1 MAKVYVSSTVLDL
14 QAEREAV
21 MAWLVARGH
30 QPVHSYTPSG
40 ETVRA
45 SCLADIDGCELL
57 VLILGHRYGA
67 QPDGD
72 ELSITHQEFRRAD
85 KIPRIALMRT
95 VIDEERSDV
104 RDPARMQKVW
114 AFRDE
119 VAASVRTAKF
129 ADLTELVVA
138 LSTGVERA
146 LDRPGGAQDW
156 LVVQAGALSAQFAE
170 RMPAIGE
177 PARLYQDLVVTER
190 STANDRPLAELADT
204 TTPILLTGEGGAGK
218 STALL
223 HLATELAGRAQADA
237 TAPVPIYVDLSKLT
251 MVADVPDLQRL
262 VVDAVPVA
270 TDWAELTTLLRERRI
285 FYLFDAFNEMPEHL
299 QRTGATVLRR
309 FVDKHRDRDAFLIAS
324 RTTPLL
330 DQFAAVYEVLRLRPE
345 QVRVFLERTGLAS
358 LYHRMPS
365 ELRDLAGNP
374 FMLVAIT
381 RTLAGTTEADMPRN
395 RGRLYARFVD
405 DWMRREGER
414 RAFDYHFERVKQPLL
429 ADLAVRMTAT
439 GVTAL
444 TIDED
449 VAALVE
455 TRLAAVHDATRRR
468 GGMPADWTVDGFLA
482 EVTEDGLLRRR
493 GDHLLFLHQSIQEY
507 FTALRFADDAVALAQ
522 LVPAVVTNVDGSLS
536 DHWSVPVARMLS
548 GIVDDATDMIAALV
562 GPNPVLAAAA
572 LAGASQVRHA
582 AREEWVAGWVAGVQS
597 PDKEARWLASDC
609 LAQLGD
615 PGPAAFTALAALIFS
630 AEFGD
635 FMTAS
640 NAFRSLDERA
650 TARAV
655 VAHVLAVPDDG
666 LPELATWVYMA
677 LRNFPAPSLVAA
689 AVERRRETTDPAERT
704 RLARMLATLP
714 RSHLTSSAQVVAQEW
729 PDSGSATLIAE
740 MVAEAATHEP
750 LDEEPPR
757 DDEWA
762 EAEQLFAAR
771 VEQRTSELRTAD
783 AVTVAKAIKAP
794 TADLRSAGRQVGV
807 ARGLPVADAVVE
819 AILRGRDRWAL
830 SEPVAALVD
839 LCGAEDAVR
848 RLAAHTADRPRRI
861 GVLHPDVDL
870 EPTEGDRLP
879 PAAVATLARL
889 VPDAHLTR
897 VDPTDD
903 AFRVLRTDHEGAGW
917 VSRYELHPTNAGMAL
932 VECTRRRLRRRSA
945 GPDHDQL
952 RARRAPCGGREPR
965 PERGA
970 GGPAPTREARRHD
983 AGRHR
988 DRPFPT
994 HQRPSAGRGAAR
1006 RPGAS
1011 QEPADRGVGHGR
1023 ARRRPGRASRTDP
1036 PSAGALPC
1044 RGRGVRGARP
1054 RAGQGHRTGR
1064 GPRRVRAV
1072 VRLVRR
1078 RPLRHA

>member
-1 MAKVYVSSTVLDL
+1 M
-14 QAEREAV
+14 
-21 MAWLVARGH
+21 
-30 QPVHSYTPSG
+30 
-40 ETVRA
+40 
-45 SCLADIDGCELL
+45 
-57 VLILGHRYGA
+57 
-67 QPDGD
+67 
-72 ELSITHQEFRRAD
+72 
-85 KIPRIALMRT
+85 
-95 VIDEERSDV
+95 
-104 RDPARMQKVW
+104 
-114 AFRDE
+114 
-119 VAASVRTAKF
+119 AASVRTAKF

-177 PARLYQDLVVTER
+177 PGRLYQDLVVTER
-190 STANDRPLAELADT
+190 STANDRPLAEVSDT

-237 TAPVPIYVDLSKLT
+237 AAPVPIYVDLSKLT

-414 RAFDYHFERVKQPLL
+414 RAFYYHFERVKQPLL

-482 EVTEDGLLRRR
+482 EVTQYGLLRRR

-572 LAGASQVRHA
+572 LAGASRVRHA
-582 AREEWVAGWVAGVQS
+582 AREEWVAGWVAGVREPGQRGAVAGVRL
-597 PDKEARWLASDC
+597 PRPARRPGARGIHRPGGADL
-609 LAQLGD
+609 LGGIRRLHD
-615 PGPAAFTALAALIFS
+615 GLERVPQPRRTCDGARCRRPRPSRPG
-630 AEFGD
+630 
-635 FMTAS
+635 
-640 NAFRSLDERA
+640 RRA
-650 TARAV
+650 ARAG
-655 VAHVLAVPDDG
+655 HVGFSWP
-666 LPELATWVYMA
+666 

-729 PDSGSATLIAE
+729 PDSGSAILIAE

-819 AILRGRDRWAL
+819 AILRGR
-830 SEPVAALVD
+830 
-839 LCGAEDAVR
+839 
-848 RLAAHTADRPRRI
+848 
-861 GVLHPDVDL
+861 
-870 EPTEGDRLP
+870 
-879 PAAVATLARL
+879 
-889 VPDAHLTR
+889 
-897 VDPTDD
+897 
-903 AFRVLRTDHEGAGW
+903 
-917 VSRYELHPTNAGMAL
+917 
-932 VECTRRRLRRRSA
+932 
-945 GPDHDQL
+945 
-952 RARRAPCGGREPR
+952 
-965 PERGA
+965 
-970 GGPAPTREARRHD
+970 
-983 AGRHR
+983 
-988 DRPFPT
+988 
-994 HQRPSAGRGAAR
+994 
-1006 RPGAS
+1006 
-1011 QEPADRGVGHGR
+1011 
-1023 ARRRPGRASRTDP
+1023 
-1036 PSAGALPC
+1036 
-1044 RGRGVRGARP
+1044 
-1054 RAGQGHRTGR
+1054 
-1064 GPRRVRAV
+1064 
-1072 VRLVRR
+1072 
-1078 RPLRHA
+1078 